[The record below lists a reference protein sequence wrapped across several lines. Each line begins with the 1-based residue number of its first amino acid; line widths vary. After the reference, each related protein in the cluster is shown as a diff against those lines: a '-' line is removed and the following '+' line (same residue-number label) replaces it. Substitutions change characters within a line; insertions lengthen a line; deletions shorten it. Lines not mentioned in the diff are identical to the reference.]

1 MGAQLCVRLGRLPM
15 RTTISNIE
23 NIVRA
28 FVMVTP
34 MLGVKLLSVYEV
46 KIISEGDS
54 DVYENYYLTGNHI
67 APLTLGYI
75 RFLVREKKQ

>member
-1 MGAQLCVRLGRLPM
+1 M

-54 DVYENYYLTGNHI
+54 DVYENYSLTGNH
-67 APLTLGYI
+67 T
-75 RFLVREKKQ
+75 VV

>member
-1 MGAQLCVRLGRLPM
+1 M

-54 DVYENYYLTGNHI
+54 YMYENYSLTVNPI
-67 APLTLGYI
+67 TPLTLGNFRISGAGEKAMTSYI
-75 RFLVREKKQ
+75 